1 MIIKSNFM
9 PIDLYNKFIGNDSEL
24 KDKPISIF
32 NDYIPTIEELSINPY
47 NILIIIEPNQ
57 LFGLHKW
64 AIENSHYFSCIL
76 TWGQE
81 ILDTCSNSLLLPF
94 GTAFTHAKDKY
105 KELELIEKEYEISF
119 ICGSKTMIEGQQ
131 LRQKIYSKQNQIN
144 IPTKWFYTT
153 TEPKDI
159 CFKNSMFHI
168 AIENSQNKNFFTEK
182 IVDAFLCKTLPIYWG
197 CPNIGEYFDDRGIIT
212 FNNENELVNIVN
224 SLTEED
230 YHSRKEYI
238 EKNAQTALYY
248 AEYFMRCKDIIK
260 EIIKI
265 NNI

>member
-9 PIDLYNKFIGNDSEL
+9 PIELYNKFIGNDPEL

-32 NDYIPTIEELSINPY
+32 NDYTPTIEELSLNPY
-47 NILIIIEPNQ
+47 NFLVIQEPNQ
-57 LFGLHKW
+57 LFGLHDW
-64 AIENSHYFSCIL
+64 AIQNKHLFSCIL
-76 TWGQE
+76 TWGDE
-81 ILDTCSNSLLLPF
+81 ILSQCENSILLPM
-94 GTAFTHAKDKY
+94 GTTFIHGKDKY
-105 KELELIEKEYEISF
+105 KELAIKDKKFEVSF
-119 ICGSKTMIEGQQ
+119 ICGSKNMIEGHQQ
-131 LRQKIYSKQNQIN
+131 RQKIYSKQSQIK
-144 IPTKWFYTT
+144 IPIKWFYTT

-159 CFKNSMFHI
+159 CFESSMFHI
-168 AIENSQNKNFFTEK
+168 AVENSQNKNYFTEK
-182 IVDAFLCKTLPIYWG
+182 IIDTFLSKTLPIYWG
-197 CPNIGEYFDDRGIIT
+197 CPNIGEYFDDRGIII
-212 FNNENELVNIVN
+212 FNNEDELVDIIN

-260 EIIKI
+260 EIIKL